1 MLMRRQFV
9 LTLILM
15 PITFGIWYAAG
26 TLFAAPAVWLCDLFL
41 SLAYPGVVEAA
52 ALQGADMIVSSEF
65 GELNGQITTAA
76 NAGNRIALEI
86 NARLV
91 SYSIAFYAALLMAS
105 NLEEGMFKFCVGLFG
120 LWVIMAF
127 GLASIVGKELL
138 LIIGAPFLAAPGIP
152 PADVIALTYQFNV
165 LLMPTLAPV
174 CLWFW
179 QLRGSPLW
187 EALAADIK
195 RASSAGA
202 SLPR

>member
-26 TLFAAPAVWLCDLFL
+26 TLFAAPAVWLTDFL
-41 SLAYPGVVEAA
+41 LSAAYPDIVEAVR
-52 ALQGADMIVSSEF
+52 LQGADMRVLTQF
-65 GELNGQITTAA
+65 GEDGGVIMPAA
-76 NAGNRIALEI
+76 DAGNQIALEM
-86 NARLV
+86 NTRLV

-105 NLEEGMFKFCVGLFG
+105 NLKDAMVKFCIGLAW
-120 LWVIMAF
+120 LWLIMAF
-127 GLASIVGKELL
+127 GLASIIGKELL
-138 LIIGAPFLAAPGIP
+138 LMVGAPFLNAPGVP
-152 PADVIALTYQFNV
+152 PADLIALAYQFNV

-187 EALAADIK
+187 ETLASDIR
-195 RASSAGA
+195 RASSKA
-202 SLPR
+202 

>member
-26 TLFAAPAVWLCDLFL
+26 TLFAAPAVWLCDFL
-41 SLAYPGVVEAA
+41 LSSAYPNIVEALG
-52 ALQGADMIVSSEF
+52 LQGVKVLARTQF
-65 GELNGQITTAA
+65 GEDGGVIMAA
-76 NAGNRIALEI
+76 AEAGNQIALEI
-86 NARLV
+86 NTRLV

-105 NLEEGMFKFCVGLFG
+105 NLKDAIYKFCIGLFW
-120 LWVIMAF
+120 LWLIMAF
-127 GLASIVGKELL
+127 GLASILGKDLL
-138 LIIGAPFLAAPGIP
+138 LVVGAPYLNAPGVP
-152 PADVIALTYQFNV
+152 PADLIALTYQFNV

-187 EALAADIK
+187 EALANDIK
-195 RASSAGA
+195 RASARA
-202 SLPR
+202 

>member
-26 TLFAAPAVWLCDLFL
+26 PLFSAPAVWICDVLMGM
-41 SLAYPGVVEAA
+41 AYPGVLDSAGLKGIDMVALTQFGVVE
-52 ALQGADMIVSSEF
+52 GSIV
-65 GELNGQITTAA
+65 TAQA
-76 NAGNRIALEI
+76 AGNQIELEV
-86 NARLV
+86 NTRLV

-105 NLEEGMFKFCVGLFG
+105 NLRDALFKFCIGLFL
-120 LWVIMAF
+120 LWLLMAF
-127 GLASIVGKELL
+127 GLASIMGKDLL
-138 LIIGAPFLAAPGIP
+138 VMVGAPFLESAGVP
-152 PADVIALTYQFNV
+152 PADLIALTYQFNV

-187 EALAADIK
+187 EALAEDIR
-195 RASSAGA
+195 RASAQA
-202 SLPR
+202 

>member
-26 TLFAAPAVWLCDLFL
+26 TLFAAPAVWLTDFL
-41 SLAYPGVVEAA
+41 LSSAYPTIVEAA
-52 ALQGADMIVSSEF
+52 GLQGAEMMVRTQF
-65 GELNGQITTAA
+65 GEEGGVIMPAA
-76 NAGNRIALEI
+76 DAGNQIALEI
-86 NARLV
+86 NTRLV

-105 NLEEGMFKFCVGLFG
+105 NLKDAMYKFCIGLFW
-120 LWVIMAF
+120 LWLIMAF
-127 GLASIVGKELL
+127 GLASILGKDLL
-138 LIIGAPFLAAPGIP
+138 LMVGAPFLNAPGVP
-152 PADVIALTYQFNV
+152 PADLIALTYQFNV

-187 EALAADIK
+187 EALAHDIK
-195 RASSAGA
+195 RASA
-202 SLPR
+202 RV

>member
-26 TLFAAPAVWLCDLFL
+26 ALFAAPAVWLTDFL
-41 SLAYPGVVEAA
+41 LSNAYPSIVEAA
-52 ALQGADMIVSSEF
+52 GLQGAEMMVRTQF
-65 GELNGQITTAA
+65 GEDGGVIMAAAEASNQIAV
-76 NAGNRIALEI
+76 EI
-86 NARLV
+86 NTRLV

-105 NLEEGMFKFCVGLFG
+105 NLKDAIYKFCIGLFW
-120 LWVIMAF
+120 LWLIMAF
-127 GLASIVGKELL
+127 GLASILGKDLL
-138 LIIGAPFLAAPGIP
+138 LIVGAAFLNAPGVP
-152 PADVIALTYQFNV
+152 PADLIALTYQFNV

-187 EALAADIK
+187 EALANDIK
-195 RASSAGA
+195 RASARA
-202 SLPR
+202 

>member
-26 TLFAAPAVWLCDLFL
+26 PLFSAPAVWICDVLM
-41 SLAYPGVVEAA
+41 SMAYPEVLDSAGLKGIDMVALTQFGVVE
-52 ALQGADMIVSSEF
+52 GSIV
-65 GELNGQITTAA
+65 TAQA
-76 NAGNRIALEI
+76 AGNQIELEV
-86 NARLV
+86 NTRLV

-105 NLEEGMFKFCVGLFG
+105 NLKDALFKFCIGLFL
-120 LWVIMAF
+120 LWLLMAF
-127 GLASIVGKELL
+127 GLASIMGKDLL
-138 LIIGAPFLAAPGIP
+138 VMVGAPFLESAGVP
-152 PADVIALTYQFNV
+152 PADLIALTYQFNV

-187 EALAADIK
+187 EALAEDIR
-195 RASSAGA
+195 RASAQA
-202 SLPR
+202 

>member
-26 TLFAAPAVWLCDLFL
+26 PLFAAPAVWLCDFL
-41 SLAYPGVVEAA
+41 LSSAYPNIVEAVGLRGVEVLA
-52 ALQGADMIVSSEF
+52 RTQF
-65 GELNGQITTAA
+65 GEDGGVIMAA
-76 NAGNRIALEI
+76 ADAGNQIALEI
-86 NARLV
+86 NTRLV

-105 NLEEGMFKFCVGLFG
+105 NLKDATYKFCIGLFW
-120 LWVIMAF
+120 LWLIMAF
-127 GLASIVGKELL
+127 GLASILGKDLL
-138 LIIGAPFLAAPGIP
+138 LMVGATFLNVPGVP
-152 PADVIALTYQFNV
+152 PADLIALTYQFNV

-187 EALAADIK
+187 EALANDIK
-195 RASSAGA
+195 RASARA
-202 SLPR
+202 

>member
-41 SLAYPGVVEAA
+41 SNLYPGIVETAG
-52 ALQGADMIVSSEF
+52 LQGAEMTVRTQF
-65 GELNGQITTAA
+65 GEIGGEILPAKE
-76 NAGNRIALEI
+76 AGNQIALQT
-86 NARLV
+86 NTRLV
-91 SYSIAFYAALLMAS
+91 SYSIAFYAALL
-105 NLEEGMFKFCVGLFG
+105 
-120 LWVIMAF
+120 
-127 GLASIVGKELL
+127 LASIVGKDLL
-138 LIIGAPFLAAPGIP
+138 LIVGGPFLNTAGVP
-152 PADVIALTYQFNV
+152 PADFLALTYQFNV

-187 EALAADIK
+187 EALAENIR
-195 RASSAGA
+195 RASATK
-202 SLPR
+202 

>member
-26 TLFAAPAVWLCDLFL
+26 ALFAAPAVWLCDLLL
-41 SLAYPGVVEAA
+41 SNVYSSIVDTAG
-52 ALQGADMIVSSEF
+52 LQGVGMTVQLQF
-65 GELNGQITTAA
+65 GANEGQLLPATQ
-76 NAGNRIALEI
+76 AGNQILLET
-86 NARLV
+86 NTRLV

-105 NLEEGMFKFCVGLFG
+105 NLQDAIYKFCIGLFW

-127 GLASIVGKELL
+127 GLASIVGKDLL
-138 LIIGAPFLAAPGIP
+138 LMVGTPFLNTPGVP
-152 PADVIALTYQFNV
+152 PADFLALTYQFNV
-165 LLMPTLAPV
+165 LLMPTLSPV

-187 EALAADIK
+187 EALAEDIR
-195 RASSAGA
+195 RASAKA
-202 SLPR
+202 

>member
-41 SLAYPGVVEAA
+41 SLAYRGVVEAA

-105 NLEEGMFKFCVGLFG
+105 NLEEGVFKFCVGLFW

-138 LIIGAPFLAAPGIP
+138 LIVGAPFLAAPGIP